1 MSADT
6 PAPPDDDGETP
17 IAARP
22 PRSRVLIGLVIGVGA
37 LLLAVV
43 LVIVLVIPRGTPSPA
58 GAASTPTASP
68 TVRPTPTATRSAT
81 PTPTPTALADAAPDP
96 ETPVDPQP
104 APPVA
109 APAPAPAP
117 ANPPPLPPP
126 PAPVIPPL
134 SIDSMDAYPANGC
147 GTSSWITVS
156 WSTTGAITNSAEMRI
171 KSGGGTPIFD
181 QVWVN
186 YPTTTTTQFNL
197 DCTRPIWFFTLTV
210 SNGTTTKTGRLTMA
224 NGVNQGWSSVA
235 P

>member
-22 PRSRVLIGLVIGVGA
+22 PRSRVLIGLVIGLGA

-58 GAASTPTASP
+58 GAASTPTGSP

-109 APAPAPAP
+109 APGPAP